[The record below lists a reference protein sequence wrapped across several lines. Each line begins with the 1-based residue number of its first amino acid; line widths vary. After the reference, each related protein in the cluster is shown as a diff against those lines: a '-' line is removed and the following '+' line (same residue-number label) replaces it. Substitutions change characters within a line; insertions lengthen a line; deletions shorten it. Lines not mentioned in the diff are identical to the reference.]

1 MNYKLVVD
9 TDRLKET
16 LNDIMNTND
25 DMMSAISYIEDTIS
39 ELPNSFSGMV
49 ADAYLESFLNYLEEV
64 KQIYVVNDEIA
75 STINLL
81 SDEYETKD
89 YEYSSMNNRLE

>member
-1 MNYKLVVD
+1 MNYNLIVD
-9 TDRLKET
+9 TDRLKEIIA
-16 LNDIMNTND
+16 DINNTND
-25 DMMSAISYIEDTIS
+25 EMITSISYIEDTIS

-49 ADAYLESFLNYLEEV
+49 ADAFLENFLNYLEQI

-75 STINLL
+75 NTVSLL